1 MRKSLRSKEEVA
13 RSESRAQP
21 ARSRVLLSLSAR
33 RGYIFYESPEVSSR
47 GRDEEVEKITSRRG
61 GIKCKK
67 QEERE
72 EEEERKR
79 ENDHGRRWRSV
90 EKDGDE
96 ANRQADGFERTGR
109 ERERGPRRGSRR

>member
-47 GRDEEVEKITSRRG
+47 GRDEEVEITSRRG

-72 EEEERKR
+72 K
-79 ENDHGRRWRSV
+79 
-90 EKDGDE
+90 
-96 ANRQADGFERTGR
+96 ERTITGGVGVPWKRIEMRRTDRRMDSKGLAAR
-109 ERERGPRRGSRR
+109 EKGDREEDRARR